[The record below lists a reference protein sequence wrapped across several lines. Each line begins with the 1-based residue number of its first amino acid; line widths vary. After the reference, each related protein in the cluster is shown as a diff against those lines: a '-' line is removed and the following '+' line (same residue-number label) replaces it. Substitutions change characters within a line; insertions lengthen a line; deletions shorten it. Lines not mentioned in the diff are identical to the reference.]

1 MEIDDLIRLTS
12 QGMMLCLYISLPV
25 VLVAAAS
32 GLAISF
38 LQAITSLQ
46 EQSISYGVKL
56 VAVTVIVAIAGP
68 WAAAEILHFAQQL
81 MSAAVPS

>member
-25 VLVAAAS
+25 VLVAAVS

-56 VAVTVIVAIAGP
+56 VAVTVTVTIAGP

-81 MSAAVPS
+81 ISAAVPS

>member
-1 MEIDDLIRLTS
+1 MEIDNLIRLTS

-25 VLVAAAS
+25 VLVAAVS

-38 LQAITSLQ
+38 LQAVTSLQ

-56 VAVTVIVAIAGP
+56 VAVTVTIAISGP
-68 WAAAEILHFAQQL
+68 WAATQILQFAQQL
-81 MSAAVPS
+81 MSTAVPS

>member
-56 VAVTVIVAIAGP
+56 VAVTVTVSIAGP